1 MRIDLRPLTALAV
14 LLAASACGPE
24 QAPRH
29 QGNEGPDPEQVAD
42 AFASAE
48 AYSPARIDSLA
59 LLALLE
65 ADTVHDA
72 YDPQILDFYRR
83 RGMQYAWF
91 HGDSLSSAALS
102 FLDLSGTPGEEQGP
116 WQAAH
121 AELHELVEALR
132 DTAERSVDHLYVEVL
147 LTGEFFHFADKRYS
161 GWVSD
166 LKALDWYIPRA
177 KKDYARLLDSLVAG
191 SPDLAALEP
200 VVPMYQALKP
210 WLRRCRAM
218 ELDSTWAPVH
228 LDRKRYVPG
237 DSAAVLGEVRTLLH
251 KWGDLADSSGSGRF
265 DSTLAGGVR
274 RFRERHGLK
283 VMTVVDQ
290 GLVDVLN
297 VPPAERVRQILLN
310 MERLRWMPD
319 EPFGD
324 LLLVNIPA
332 FRLYVYEQ
340 GRVSWSMDV
349 VVGQE
354 ATRTVIFSD
363 SLSRI
368 VLAPYWNIPQSI
380 IRDEVLPAV
389 KRDVRYLDRKNMEV
403 VRGGEVVPSR
413 SIDWKRYRS
422 GVPFV
427 IRQRPGPGNALGRV
441 KFLFPNRYSIYLH
454 DTPSKG
460 GFLKEQR
467 AFSHGCI
474 RLSDPLRLAGHLLR
488 NDTAWTPER
497 IARMAD
503 GNAETIVAVV
513 PPVPVVIGYFT
524 AWVDQDGRLNF
535 RDDVYGHDARLAEE
549 IFANAP
555 AGYGPARTLP
565 HPK

>member
-1 MRIDLRPLTALAV
+1 MRIEPRPLLVLAIV
-14 LLAASACGPE
+14 IAVSACRPNGAQQGGT
-24 QAPRH
+24 QAP
-29 QGNEGPDPEQVAD
+29 DPVRIAD
-42 AFASAE
+42 AFATTE
-48 AYSPARIDSLA
+48 VYSHERLDSLSLLA
-59 LLALLE
+59 LLA

-72 YDPQILDFYRR
+72 YDPLVLDFYRR

-91 HGDSLSSAALS
+91 QGDSLSSAALS
-102 FLDLSGTPGEEQGP
+102 FLDLSGTPGSEQGP

-121 AELHELVEALR
+121 AELHDLVEALR
-132 DTAERSVDHLYVEVL
+132 DTMDRSVDRAYVEVL
-147 LTGEFFHFADKRYS
+147 LTAEFFHFADKRY
-161 GWVSD
+161 GGAARD
-166 LKALDWYIPRA
+166 LRALDWYIPRA

-191 SPDLAALEP
+191 SRDLAAMEP
-200 VVPMYQALKP
+200 VLPMYQALKP
-210 WLRRCRAM
+210 WLRRYRAL

-228 LDRKRYVPG
+228 MDRERYLPG
-237 DSAAVLGEVRTLLH
+237 DSAAVLGEVRNLLH

-283 VMTVVDQ
+283 VVNVVDRM
-290 GLVDVLN
+290 LVDVLN
-297 VPPAERVRQILLN
+297 VPPADRVRQILLN

-319 EPFGD
+319 EPFDD

-332 FRLYVYEQ
+332 FRLHVYEQ
-340 GRVSWSMDV
+340 GRVAWSMDV
-349 VVGQE
+349 VVGRE

-363 SLSRI
+363 SLSQI
-368 VLAPYWNIPQSI
+368 VFAPYWNIPQSI

-389 KRDVRYLDRKNMEV
+389 KRDSRYLDRKNMEV
-403 VRGGEVVPSR
+403 VRGGVVVPSR
-413 SIDWKRYRS
+413 SIDWNRYRS
-422 GVPFV
+422 SVPFV

-474 RLSDPLRLAGHLLR
+474 RLSDPLRLARHLLR
-488 NDTAWTPER
+488 NDTAWTPDR
-497 IARMAD
+497 IARTAD
-503 GNAETIVAVV
+503 GTAETIVPVG

-524 AWVDQDGRLNF
+524 AWVDDEGRVNF

-549 IFANAP
+549 LFANAP
-555 AGYGPARTLP
+555 DTYRPARTLP
-565 HPK
+565 QPK